1 MAVSTQQILLC
12 SLYREGGRGHLASAK
27 RPFSQQSLEWILWWG
42 LLTFHQNSISPDKK
56 KRGQAKV
63 TIQTRSL
70 HTLLHLARPDHCL
83 CVNDPWTKN
92 GFYISKWLKKKKKI
106 FMPCNLYEIRIS
118 VSMNKVLLGYSHAHH
133 LHIDYGCFQD
143 TRAESDTCSAEQT
156 AHKAENI
163 SCLALTENI
172 CLMTPDQDF
181 LSQPPLRGAGGGAH
195 AKFSPVELD

>member
-1 MAVSTQQILLC
+1 MVGTAHFPPKFNLTKKTWSGQGHHPDQESAHSTP
-12 SLYREGGRGHLASAK
+12 SG
-27 RPFSQQSLEWILWWG
+27 
-42 LLTFHQNSISPDKK
+42 
-56 KRGQAKV
+56 
-63 TIQTRSL
+63 QTRPL
-70 HTLLHLARPDHCL
+70 L

-163 SCLALTENI
+163 SCLALTENV

-181 LSQPPLRGAGGGAH
+181 LSQPPLRRAGRGGTC
-195 AKFSPVELD
+195 